1 MSPLPEPCTKTLLD
15 MLHGGTRLGKLQRSA
30 AKLNAS
36 SVTLRGL
43 WAYEVSLWISDAS
56 SAPRSQGRHPQGMNI
71 GNKGD
76 VLKHSGRY
84 GLNGHVSLSRANKWQ
99 D

>member
-15 MLHGGTRLGKLQRSA
+15 MLRGGMRLGKLQRSA

-43 WAYEVSLWISDAS
+43 WAY
-56 SAPRSQGRHPQGMNI
+56 
-71 GNKGD
+71 
-76 VLKHSGRY
+76 
-84 GLNGHVSLSRANKWQ
+84 
-99 D
+99 